1 MKRLHLLLIVLGAGV
16 IAGVVAWWLH
26 TYERVDQWVDLPRT
40 GEAASNPL
48 FGLRVALEKD
58 GRRVTSSRQ
67 LAPAAMHLT
76 ANDTVL
82 YDGDPR
88 SLSASTRASVLDW
101 VRRGGHLIVALP
113 APDAAFDA
121 FTGGVRNRDSTA
133 HIGVPLLDDIGVR
146 VRRGAGGC
154 VDTAA
159 GDAIPYALCRTR
171 RFDSPAGTLQRLGD
185 GDGDVLARVRVG
197 AGSVDVIG
205 SLEFL
210 TTDRL
215 QSRANA
221 AFAHQL
227 IAGGNARGVVHLV
240 HSSDIPSLWM
250 TLVRR
255 GWPVWLPL
263 TLLLTGWL
271 WARMR
276 RFGPLLPSPA
286 LERRSLLEHVAAS
299 GEHDWRY
306 GQADVL
312 YAALLDAFQAR
323 LRRRDPQAAAL
334 QGHVQAVRLV
344 ERTGVPEAQI
354 VDALTPPDPRD
365 AKALVAR
372 IATLVRMRNRL

>member
-1 MKRLHLLLIVLGAGV
+1 MKRLHILLIVLGAGPIV
-16 IAGVVAWWLH
+16 AVGAWWLH
-26 TYERVDQWVDLPRT
+26 SYKRVDQWIDMPRT

-58 GRRVTSSRQ
+58 SRRVHAWRR
-67 LAPAAMHLT
+67 LAPDAMHLA

-82 YDGDPR
+82 YDGDVR
-88 SLSASTRASVLDW
+88 SLSTPARSAVLDW

-113 APDAAFDA
+113 EPDAAFDA
-121 FTGGVRNRDSTA
+121 FTRRDAHLGGDAEHVD
-133 HIGVPLLDDIGVR
+133 VPLLDDIGVR
-146 VRRGAGGC
+146 VRRGVGGC
-154 VDTAA
+154 VDTEGAVPF
-159 GDAIPYALCRTR
+159 DLCRTR
-171 RFDSPAGTLQRLGD
+171 RFDAPAGTSQHLGD
-185 GDGDVLARVRVG
+185 AEGDVLARVRVG

-210 TTDRL
+210 TTDHL
-215 QSRANA
+215 KSRANA
-221 AFAHQL
+221 AFADQL
-227 IAGGNARGVVHLV
+227 IAGGDPRGVVHLV
-240 HSSDIPSLWM
+240 HSTDIPSLWM
-250 TLVRR
+250 TLLRR

-263 TLLLTGWL
+263 TLLLAGWL

-276 RFGPLLPSPA
+276 RFGPLIPSPA

-299 GEHDWRY
+299 GEHHWRY
-306 GQADVL
+306 GKADVL
-312 YAALLDAFQAR
+312 YAALLDAFHAR

-354 VDALTPPDPRD
+354 VDSLTPPDPRD